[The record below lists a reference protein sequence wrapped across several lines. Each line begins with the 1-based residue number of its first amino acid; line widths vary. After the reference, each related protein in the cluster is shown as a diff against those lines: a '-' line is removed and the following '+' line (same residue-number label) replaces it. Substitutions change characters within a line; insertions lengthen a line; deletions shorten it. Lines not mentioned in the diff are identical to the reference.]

1 MFRKPKNK
9 ANKAKFRKRSSKTND
24 SDDDDNNNSQ
34 LKKKRNIRSRND
46 SDSDDDDEDAT
57 NTTQVLQQLKREAAT
72 QVGIK
77 KNNMIGSSS
86 TSQKKKKNKVMHQY
100 DVVDSQMSAQD
111 VATRQAEY
119 HPTNLTQTKSQQL
132 EQNATSTNTDNKKNK
147 NNPKSTSDNK
157 SNETNTTEKIY
168 KGQTKTVNKFHAGPL
183 RAAANIRTTCRFDYQ
198 PDICKDYKE
207 TGFCGFGDS
216 CIYLHVR
223 GDSKTGWQLEQ
234 EWEEKRKREQEE
246 KEREMDQFCQD
257 VGGEARSS
265 KFRKGGEKEEQPMDD
280 DGIPFAC
287 FLCRKAFVDPIVTT
301 CGHYFCQSC
310 ILQTLKDNQTSST
323 SASTSSA
330 CPICSKD
337 TMGVFNFPTKL
348 ISKKKRLIGSHAT
361 WEEYK
366 TYCEKRASK

>member
-1 MFRKPKNK
+1 MFRKPKK
-9 ANKAKFRKRSSKTND
+9 ANKAKFRKRSSASHD
-24 SDDDDNNNSQ
+24 SDDNDNNNSQ

-46 SDSDDDDEDAT
+46 SDSDDGEDTT

-72 QVGIK
+72 QLLGIK

-86 TSQKKKKNKVMHQY
+86 ISQKKKKKVMHQY
-100 DVVDSQMSAQD
+100 DVVESQMSAQD

-119 HPTNLTQTKSQQL
+119 HPTEEKTT
-132 EQNATSTNTDNKKNK
+132 TTTNTNNKTNP
-147 NNPKSTSDNK
+147 NNSTSGTS

-168 KGQTKTVNKFHAGPL
+168 KGQTKTINKFHAGPL

-234 EWEEKRKREQEE
+234 EWEEKRKRQQEE
-246 KEREMDQFCQD
+246 KEKEMDQFCRD

-265 KFRKGGEKEEQPMDD
+265 KFSKGEEEQQPMEE

-310 ILQTLKDNQTSST
+310 ILQTLKDNQASST
-323 SASTSSA
+323 SASTSSS

-366 TYCEKRASK
+366 TYCEKRASTSASE